1 MKTVWMSC
9 LGLTACLLATG
20 ALAQTRYAVST
31 SQLEVTDARTGLIWR
46 RCPEGMTATGG
57 TCGGSA
63 STFTHEAALR
73 HAAAQASSTG
83 LTWRLPNVKELSSI
97 TDKSRS
103 LPAIDTAAFP
113 ATPSNWF
120 WSSSPY
126 VNDANNAWYVNFNY
140 GSPYYLSGRSLASH
154 VRLVRAG
161 Q

>member
-1 MKTVWMSC
+1 MKTVLMSC
-9 LGLTACLLATG
+9 LGLTTSLLTTG
-20 ALAQTRYAVST
+20 VMAQPRYAVSPGE
-31 SQLEVTDARTGLIWR
+31 QEVTDVRTGLIWR
-46 RCPEGMTATGG
+46 RCAEGMTVTGG
-57 TCGGSA
+57 SCGGSA
-63 STFTHEAALR
+63 GTFTHEAALR

-83 LTWRLPNVKELSSI
+83 LAWRLPNVKELSSI
-97 TDKSRS
+97 TDRSRT
-103 LPAIDTAAFP
+103 LPAIDPTAFP

-140 GSPYYLSGRSLASH
+140 GGPYYLGGRNLNGH